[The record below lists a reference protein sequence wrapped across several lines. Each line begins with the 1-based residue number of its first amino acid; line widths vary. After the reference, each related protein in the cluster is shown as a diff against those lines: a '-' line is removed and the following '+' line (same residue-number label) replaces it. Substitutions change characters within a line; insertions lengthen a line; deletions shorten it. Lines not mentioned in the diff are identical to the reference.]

1 MGTHPIFESDFD
13 CLTEIVTMI
22 GRLKYF
28 SLLIGLFG
36 AIGANEFDEK
46 TKQMLD
52 WQRKAGQEQTIKL
65 NKSDF
70 KKYVQSKSEY
80 YTVVMFTAML
90 SERGCA
96 ICKEAAAEYHILANS
111 IRYTGS
117 QSDLGKVFFVTV
129 DYDQHQGGDIFN
141 QMKLSTAP
149 AFYIFPPSK
158 EDKLDVQAV
167 GYQAESMAKW
177 LKDRSD
183 VVIRVYR
190 PPNHSGTGFLILMTL
205 FAIGMIYMKW
215 DVMSEFLNRDTIS
228 WVLISACLAFIS
240 GQVWNS
246 IRGPQYLMRARGGGI
261 GFVYPSSQHQLIAE
275 THIVLILYGMM
286 TGGVIILSKGTQPSD
301 EPGKWM
307 SLMLTGA
314 ALLAIGYG
322 LMLNI
327 FKRKYHGYP
336 YSFFLG

>member
-1 MGTHPIFESDFD
+1 
-13 CLTEIVTMI
+13 MI
-22 GRLKYF
+22 
-28 SLLIGLFG
+28 LIWAFL
-36 AIGANEFDEK
+36 ALSITANEVEEK

-52 WQRKAGQEQTIKL
+52 WQRRAGQEQTIKL

-70 KKYVQSKSEY
+70 QKYVKSKTEY

-96 ICKEAAAEYHILANS
+96 ICKEAADEYHTLANS
-111 IRYTGS
+111 LRYTGA
-117 QSDLGKVFFVTV
+117 QSDFGKVFFVTV
-129 DYDQHQGGDIFN
+129 DYDQHQGGDIFS
-141 QMKLSTAP
+141 QMKLTTAP

-158 EDKLDVQAV
+158 KVAKEDKLDIQAV
-167 GYQAESMAKW
+167 GYQAESMSKW
-177 LKDRSD
+177 LKERSE
-183 VVIRVYR
+183 VSIRIYR
-190 PPNHSGTGFLILMTL
+190 PPNHSGFWVAVLMAL
-205 FAIGMIYMKW
+205 FAAGLAYAKRDI
-215 DVMSEFLNRDTIS
+215 MSEFMTRDTIS
-228 WVLISACLAFIS
+228 WILISACLAFIS

-275 THIVLILYGMM
+275 THIVLVLYGMM
-286 TGGVIILSKGTQPSD
+286 TGGVIILSKGVQPND
-301 EPGKWM
+301 EPGKGR